1 MDFNNKRMYI
11 VSNKLKNII
20 IIHKIGGKT
29 EEENLK
35 FLKSKKNKNDEE
47 NFGINYNNDKNM

>member
-20 IIHKIGGKT
+20 IINKIGGKT